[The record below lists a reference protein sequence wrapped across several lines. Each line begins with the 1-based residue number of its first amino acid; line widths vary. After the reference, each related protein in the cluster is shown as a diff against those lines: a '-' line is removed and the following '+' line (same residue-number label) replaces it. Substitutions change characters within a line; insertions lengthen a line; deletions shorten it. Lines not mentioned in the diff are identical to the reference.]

1 MPAIKGR
8 EIMAEE
14 VVKYVDIR
22 PLAKN
27 VEDIKRDVA
36 NLSGKV
42 NEVSKSI
49 EKASKDLEILN
60 KQFMELM
67 EDRIRS
73 EALSQATT
81 ELVRVRQ
88 EIEKEF
94 GSYGLVRETML
105 GILQATDLALVKKT
119 TISSV
124 SEELMISTPKYWL
137 SPCLIAVAGWI
148 NNDRDLAERAIKEAL
163 RRDEER
169 TALTMALICRRNG
182 RTTACYEWLNIYF
195 SHLNA
200 GNFSEGGY
208 TFVDAYINGVFGPDE
223 KHICSDYIARW
234 LNQIKEDDREF
245 ELKQEK
251 QWKDYC
257 VLKTDSHSNL
267 YPSLQNHSAEF
278 NNIMEYTDRVHSV
291 DSLIQEFDEI
301 SHSDV
306 DIEKIK
312 KRVDENLVEVISNY
326 AIEEIHLRDDEACYQ
341 RVKESNGKIKYH
353 EAKKELLQQRAKKQ
367 QEKINFVEQM
377 MKAITDKK
385 KSSPSERRTAISIL
399 QPYINK
405 GYNEYINEK
414 KSLFPSEINIDVN
427 GYNMK
432 ASTNSDIGELKHEY
446 RNYLEQRKNEEIRN
460 FKANAE
466 KKNAIYAIVLL
477 ILGVCTVSFLV
488 GFAFLA
494 GAVFFGYK
502 WHQIKN
508 NPEKFLGNIEAQYAN
523 ELNSGFQIIDNCIG
537 EWQNINDKVNEF
549 DNKQKYLV
557 A

>member
-1 MPAIKGR
+1 
-8 EIMAEE
+8 MAEE
-14 VVKYVDIR
+14 VVRYVDIR
-22 PLAKN
+22 PLINN
-27 VEDIKRDVA
+27 VNNIQRDIDLMSNKINNVTESVA
-36 NLSGKV
+36 KV
-42 NEVSKSI
+42 NKE
-49 EKASKDLEILN
+49 LEILN
-60 KQFMELM
+60 KKFLELM
-67 EDRIRS
+67 EDRIRA

-119 TISSV
+119 TISTV

-137 SPCLIAVAGWI
+137 SPCLIAVAAWI
-148 NNDRDLAERAIKEAL
+148 NNDRDLAERAIREAL
-163 RRDEER
+163 KRDEER

-182 RTTACYEWLNIYF
+182 RTDACYEWLNIYF

-223 KHICSDYIARW
+223 KHICSDYISRW
-234 LNQIKEDDREF
+234 LSQIKEDDKEF
-245 ELKQEK
+245 ETKQEK

-257 VLKTDSHSNL
+257 VLKTNSCSEM
-267 YPSLQNHSAEF
+267 YPTLKNHSTEF
-278 NNIMEYTDRVHSV
+278 NNIMEYTDRVYSV
-291 DSLIQEFDEI
+291 DDLIKEFDEMRNA
-301 SHSDV
+301 DV
-306 DIEKIK
+306 DVEKIK

-326 AIEEIHLRDDEACYQ
+326 AVEEIKLRDDEICFQ
-341 RVKESNGKIKYH
+341 KVKENNGKVKYE
-353 EAKKELLQQRAKKQ
+353 EAKKQLLMQRAKKQ

-385 KSSPSERRTAISIL
+385 NSSPSERRTAISIL

-414 KSLFPSEINIDVN
+414 KSLFPDEIHINVN
-427 GYNMK
+427 GYSLK
-432 ASTNSDIGELKHEY
+432 ANTNSDVSVLKNEY
-446 RNYLEQRKNEEIRN
+446 MNYLNNKKDEEIRN
-460 FKANAE
+460 Y
-466 KKNAIYAIVLL
+466 KNSASKNSLIAAIVLL
-477 ILGVCTVSFLV
+477 VLGLLTLSIFIFIGIGLI
-488 GFAFLA
+488 A
-494 GAVFFGYK
+494 GAGYYGYRYY
-502 WHQIKN
+502 QLIN
-508 NPEKFLGNIEAQYAN
+508 NPDKFMEDINMKYAN
-523 ELNSGFQIIDNCIG
+523 ELNMGYQIIDNCVG
-537 EWQNINDKVNEF
+537 EWQHINTKINEF

>member
-1 MPAIKGR
+1 
-8 EIMAEE
+8 MAEE
-14 VVKYVDIR
+14 VVRYVDIR
-22 PLAKN
+22 PLVNDVDNIKK
-27 VEDIKRDVA
+27 DISLLNNKINDV
-36 NLSGKV
+36 S
-42 NEVSKSI
+42 ESI
-49 EKASKDLEILN
+49 AKASEELESLN
-60 KQFMELM
+60 RQFMELM
-67 EDRIRS
+67 EDRVRA

-105 GILQATDLALVKKT
+105 GVLQATDLALVKKT
-119 TISSV
+119 TISTV

-137 SPCLIAVAGWI
+137 SPCLIAVSAWI

-163 RRDEER
+163 KRDEER

-182 RTTACYEWLNIYF
+182 RTDACYEWLNIYF

-208 TFVDAYINGVFGPDE
+208 TFVDAYINGVFGSDE

-234 LNQIKEDDREF
+234 LSQIKEDDKEF
-245 ELKQEK
+245 EVKQEK

-257 VLKTDSHSNL
+257 VLKTNSYSGM
-267 YPSLQNHSAEF
+267 YPTLKDYSPEF
-278 NNIMEYTDRVHSV
+278 DNIMAYTDRVYSV
-291 DSLIQEFDEI
+291 DNLIKEFDGMRNA
-301 SHSDV
+301 DV
-306 DIEKIK
+306 EIEKIK

-326 AIEEIHLRDDEACYQ
+326 AVEEIKLRDDEICFQ
-341 RVKESNGKIKYH
+341 RVKESNGKIKYN
-353 EAKKELLQQRAKKQ
+353 EVKQALLQQRANKQ

-385 KSSPSERRTAISIL
+385 NSSPSERRTAISIL
-399 QPYINK
+399 HPYINK

-414 KSLFPSEINIDVN
+414 KALFPDEININVN

-432 ASTNSDIGELKHEY
+432 ANTNSDVNALKQGY
-446 RNYLEQRKNEEIRN
+446 RNYLLQRKNEEIRN
-460 FKANAE
+460 FTGGAE
-466 KKNAIYAIVLL
+466 KKNAIAAIALL
-477 ILGVCTVSFLV
+477 ILGIFTLTFVI

-494 GAVFFGYK
+494 GAAYFGYK
-502 WHQIKN
+502 WYKIKN
-508 NPEKFLGNIEAQYAN
+508 EPEKYLGDINLRFDN
-523 ELNSGFQIIDNCIG
+523 ELNSGFQIIDNCVG
-537 EWQNINDKVNEF
+537 EWQNINNKVNEF

>member
-1 MPAIKGR
+1 MQVIKWRG
-8 EIMAEE
+8 IMAEE

-22 PLAKN
+22 PLVNN
-27 VEDIKRDVA
+27 VENIKKDVSR
-36 NLSGKV
+36 LSNKI
-42 NEVSKSI
+42 NEVSNSL
-49 EKASKDLEILN
+49 EKASTELETLS
-60 KQFMELM
+60 KQFAEFMN
-67 EDRIRS
+67 DRVRA

-137 SPCLIAVAGWI
+137 SPCLIAIAGWI

-163 RRDEER
+163 KRDEER

-182 RTTACYEWLNIYF
+182 RTTTCYEWLNIYF

-223 KHICSDYIARW
+223 KHICSDYISRW
-234 LNQIKEDDREF
+234 LNQIREDDKEF

-257 VLKTDSHSNL
+257 VLKTGSHNDL

-278 NNIMEYTDRVHSV
+278 NNIMEYTDRIHSV
-291 DSLIQEFDEI
+291 DSLIKEFDEI

-326 AIEEIHLRDDEACYQ
+326 AIEEIHLRDDEACFQ
-341 RVKESNGKIKYH
+341 RVKESNGEIKYH
-353 EAKKELLQQRAKKQ
+353 EAKKELLQQRARKQ

-385 KSSPSERRTAISIL
+385 SSSPSERRTAISIL

-414 KSLFPSEINIDVN
+414 KPLFPKEININVN

-432 ASTNSDIGELKHEY
+432 ADSNSDIGELKHEY
-446 RNYLEQRKNEEIRN
+446 KTYLNQRREEEITN
-460 FKANAE
+460 FKKKAE
-466 KKNAIYAIVLL
+466 KKNAFYAIGLL
-477 ILGVCTVSFLV
+477 LLGVCTLAFYI
-488 GFAFLA
+488 GIAFLA
-494 GAVFFGYK
+494 GAAYFGYQ
-502 WHQIKN
+502 WNQIRN
-508 NPEKFLGNIEAQYAN
+508 NPEKFLGDINARYEN
-523 ELNSGFQIIDNCIG
+523 ELNSGFQIIDNCVG
-537 EWQNINDKVNEF
+537 EWQNINDKIGEF
-549 DNKQKYLV
+549 ENKQKYLV